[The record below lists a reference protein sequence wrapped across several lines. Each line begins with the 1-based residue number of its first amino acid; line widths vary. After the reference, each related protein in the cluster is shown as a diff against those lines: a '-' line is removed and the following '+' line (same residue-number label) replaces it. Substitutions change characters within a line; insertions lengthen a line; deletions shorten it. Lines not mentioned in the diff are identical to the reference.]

1 MSSDTVE
8 RRDPSGYIYLAG
20 LGLILVALFLL
31 WAAHHKLAAAVIVG
45 GVLWIAGIVGG
56 ICAANMWIE
65 ERKARADADDRCEAL
80 EAALEDALRDAET
93 APVPLVPVEVVEKP
107 DLRIVQ
113 PDDPGPE
120 WPRLAEQIE
129 REATPVN
136 DDLAVE
142 TFMEQIERWGSDVER

>member
-1 MSSDTVE
+1 MSGDTVE
-8 RRDPSGYIYLAG
+8 RRDPSGYIYLAC
-20 LGLILVALFLL
+20 LGLVLVALFLL

-93 APVPLVPVEVVEKP
+93 APVPLMPVEVVEKP
-107 DLRIVQ
+107 DLRIVPPQ
-113 PDDPGPE
+113 RDGSH
-120 WPRLAEQIE
+120 
-129 REATPVN
+129 
-136 DDLAVE
+136 DDLAALDAEATYTWPSIALDAFPVRE
-142 TFMEQIERWGSDVER
+142 WGEEAER

>member
-1 MSSDTVE
+1 M
-8 RRDPSGYIYLAG
+8 
-20 LGLILVALFLL
+20 
-31 WAAHHKLAAAVIVG
+31 
-45 GVLWIAGIVGG
+45 
-56 ICAANMWIE
+56 
-65 ERKARADADDRCEAL
+65 
-80 EAALEDALRDAET
+80 
-93 APVPLVPVEVVEKP
+93 PLVPVEVVEKP